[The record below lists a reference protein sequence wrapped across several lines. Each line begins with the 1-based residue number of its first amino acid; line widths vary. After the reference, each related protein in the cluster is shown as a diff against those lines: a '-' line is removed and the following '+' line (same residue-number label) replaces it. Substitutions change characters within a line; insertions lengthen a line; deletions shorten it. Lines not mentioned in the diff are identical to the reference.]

1 MVVFSTESIMIDLLP
16 RCFGYCAVDQTRR
29 RFCQRRWPRTPA
41 TPPIANRADRIFE
54 TLKKCGLNWG
64 VSVLRR
70 AVEKANHRH
79 GPRRRTAECG
89 QQFPPSDGERHTP
102 LPCEVRTGTIPR
114 HERAVLTAR
123 HPARAGRTPGSGCN
137 GAPPDP

>member
-1 MVVFSTESIMIDLLP
+1 MVVFSMESIMTDLLP

-29 RFCQRRWPRTPA
+29 RFCQRRRPRTPA
-41 TPPIANRADRIFE
+41 TPPIANRVDRIFE

-79 GPRRRTAECG
+79 GWLAGRRERPRGGRAAECG
-89 QQFPPSDGERHTP
+89 QQFPPSDGDCHTP
-102 LPCEVRTGTIPR
+102 LPCEVRKGKDTTS
-114 HERAVLTAR
+114 
-123 HPARAGRTPGSGCN
+123 RAG
-137 GAPPDP
+137 

>member
-1 MVVFSTESIMIDLLP
+1 MVVFSMESIMTNLLP

-54 TLKKCGLNWG
+54 APKKCGLNWG

-79 GPRRRTAECG
+79 GWLAARRERPCGRRAAEQRDELAASCMSG
-89 QQFPPSDGERHTP
+89 KEH
-102 LPCEVRTGTIPR
+102 CEG
-114 HERAVLTAR
+114 
-123 HPARAGRTPGSGCN
+123 
-137 GAPPDP
+137 

>member
-1 MVVFSTESIMIDLLP
+1 MVVFSMESIMTDLLP

-79 GPRRRTAECG
+79 GWLAGRRERPRRRTAERG
-89 QQFPPSDGERHTP
+89 YQFPPPDGDCHT
-102 LPCEVRTGTIPR
+102 LLRARCVKGTRPKR
-114 HERAVLTAR
+114 QS
-123 HPARAGRTPGSGCN
+123 AGPID
-137 GAPPDP
+137 GAFHINLCA